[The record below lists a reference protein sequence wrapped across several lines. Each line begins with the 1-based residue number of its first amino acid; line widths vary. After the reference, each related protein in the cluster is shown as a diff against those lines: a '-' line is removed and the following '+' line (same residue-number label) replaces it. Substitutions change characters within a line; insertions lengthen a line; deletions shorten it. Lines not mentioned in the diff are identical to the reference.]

1 MPTLERKIVSQ
12 LQIAKTWSGDQEHA
26 VGFVPCSRT
35 WEQSSVP
42 GLVTNGGEAKPA
54 DGGADTLDQMA
65 RHLKEATPHCDALSP
80 L

>member
-1 MPTLERKIVSQ
+1 M
-12 LQIAKTWSGDQEHA
+12 G
-26 VGFVPCSRT
+26 C

-42 GLVTNGGEAKPA
+42 GSVTNGGEAKPA

-65 RHLKEATPHCDALSP
+65 RDLKEAMPHCDALSP